1 MPTTIQDIASE
12 AGVEILNRTD
22 DIGIAFALRTA
33 TRVYRTICGIVPFSG
48 LQTLSDEIPTVADQ
62 AEYDLDDLITSPQL
76 QGIINI
82 RYTMASGTKRRL
94 ARDDTRTF
102 DAVGTAVSTP
112 SPSLY
117 SRFGS
122 TIELFQPPNSANDTF
137 RIRYWARP
145 EISTSDPGSTQLVT
159 PVEWEEL
166 FIWET
171 VYRLLNYLQ
180 EYDKAAMLMQT
191 SFIPRQ
197 RTPSKVA
204 MHEIGIIARLWNDLL
219 QTIPAREFVD
229 EDFGINALSRR
240 YTAG

>member
-12 AGVEILNRTD
+12 AGLEILNRSD
-22 DIGIAFALRTA
+22 NVGRAFALKAA
-33 TRVYRTICGIVPFSG
+33 TRAYRTICAAVPFSG
-48 LQTLSDEIPTVADQ
+48 LQTLSDEIPTVANQ
-62 AEYDLDDLITSPQL
+62 AEYNLDALITSPEL

-94 ARDDTRTF
+94 TRDDTRTF
-102 DAVGTAVSTP
+102 DAVGTSVSTP

-122 TIELFQPPNSANDTF
+122 TIELFQPPDSANDTF

-145 EISTSDPGSTQLVT
+145 IISTDDPGAAQLVT

-171 VYRLLNYLQ
+171 VYRLYNYL
-180 EYDKAAMLMQT
+180 EEFEKAAMLMQT
-191 SFIPRQ
+191 SFMPRQ
-197 RTPSKVA
+197 RSPSKVA
-204 MHEIGIIARLWNDLL
+204 MHEIGIISRLWNDLL

-229 EDFGINALSRR
+229 EDFGINPLSRS
-240 YTAG
+240 YTRQ